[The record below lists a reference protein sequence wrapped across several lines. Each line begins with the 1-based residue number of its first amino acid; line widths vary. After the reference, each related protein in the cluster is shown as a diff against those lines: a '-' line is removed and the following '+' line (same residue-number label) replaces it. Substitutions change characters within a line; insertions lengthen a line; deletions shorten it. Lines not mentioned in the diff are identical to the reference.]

1 VGQSGGILN
10 DDDREELA
18 QRGIRLAPSGME
30 QMGIELQNLY
40 AALVQ
45 PREGLVVSY
54 PTADVSGAELRP
66 AFVVDRLLTLF
77 PELRIEHEGTDKAYR
92 LTARI
97 PALETAGTA
106 PGGILWRYF
115 ADDEVL
121 APPMA
126 AMERA
131 AALKRGSLSRS
142 AVQSLYG
149 ERISM
154 SASRVERLRSCHFA
168 YFMEYGLKA
177 MARRAAAFDAPQIG
191 TFLHYLLEH
200 VTKDV
205 LDRGGFAAVGEE
217 DLHALVRR
225 YIEQYAA
232 EVLQNLEGRNARFRY
247 LFARLRNTAYAVVDQ
262 IAEEMRCSD
271 FVPLAFELS
280 FGERGELP
288 AVTVSEPDAELR
300 IGGKVDRVDGWVKD
314 NRLYL
319 RVVDYKSGKKAFDL
333 AAVRMG
339 LDIQMLL
346 YLFAL
351 KKEGKQ
357 RFGMDIEPAGVLYLP
372 ARDEILSAERN
383 ITPEQLQSQREKE
396 LRRTGLLLSEPEV
409 LQAMEHEALQSP
421 RFLPVRVNREG
432 DVSGALASADQLGRL
447 GQYVERLL
455 HQIAREVR
463 DGNIDADPCCHNE
476 DDSFCKYCD
485 WADACHFQDGRDGDH
500 LHYILPV
507 KPEEFWRQVEEE
519 TERGGGQ

>member
-1 VGQSGGILN
+1 
-10 DDDREELA
+10 
-18 QRGIRLAPSGME
+18 M
-30 QMGIELQNLY
+30 
-40 AALVQ
+40 
-45 PREGLVVSY
+45 
-54 PTADVSGAELRP
+54 
-66 AFVVDRLLTLF
+66 
-77 PELRIEHEGTDKAYR
+77 
-92 LTARI
+92 
-97 PALETAGTA
+97 
-106 PGGILWRYF
+106 
-115 ADDEVL
+115 
-121 APPMA
+121 
-126 AMERA
+126 
-131 AALKRGSLSRS
+131 
-142 AVQSLYG
+142 
-149 ERISM
+149 
-154 SASRVERLRSCHFA
+154 ERLRSCHFA

-177 MARRAAAFDAPQIG
+177 KARRAAAFDAPQIG

-232 EVLQNLEGRNARFRY
+232 EVLQNLEGRNARFWY

-357 RFGMDIEPAGVLYLP
+357 RFGMDIEPVSYTHLTLP
-372 ARDEILSAERN
+372 
-383 ITPEQLQSQREKE
+383 T
-396 LRRTGLLLSEPEV
+396 
-409 LQAMEHEALQSP
+409 
-421 RFLPVRVNREG
+421 
-432 DVSGALASADQLGRL
+432 
-447 GQYVERLL
+447 
-455 HQIAREVR
+455 IA
-463 DGNIDADPCCHNE
+463 
-476 DDSFCKYCD
+476 
-485 WADACHFQDGRDGDH
+485 
-500 LHYILPV
+500 
-507 KPEEFWRQVEEE
+507 
-519 TERGGGQ
+519 